1 MRRMR
6 LGLLLI
12 LPLMSAAMA
21 AQPQFSDGWV
31 ILKIY
36 SQFIPEGALEN
47 SDIDVE
53 YKSGVVTLHGSVPT
67 QAAKDRAAA
76 VARATDGVRSVKDN
90 LRVARAGGGTGLR
103 DGWVK
108 ARVAAQFVTET
119 ALDNSDIDIDVGRGA
134 VTLIGTVSSEAARM
148 RAESMA
154 KATDGVKSVRN
165 NLKLSAPG
173 K

>member
-1 MRRMR
+1 MKQVH

-12 LPLMSAAMA
+12 LPLTSAAA
-21 AQPQFSDGWV
+21 SAQTQVSDGWV

-36 SQFIPEGALEN
+36 SQFIPESALDN

-76 VARATDGVRSVKDN
+76 VAKATDGVKTVKDN
-90 LRVARAGGGTGLR
+90 LRVARNNGGAGLR

-108 ARVAAQFVTET
+108 ANVAAQFVTET
-119 ALDNSDIDIDVGRGA
+119 ELDNSDIDIDVGRGA
-134 VTLIGTVSSEAARM
+134 VTLIGTVASEAARL

-154 KATDGVKSVRN
+154 KAIDGVKSVRN
-165 NLKLSAPG
+165 NLKVSAPT